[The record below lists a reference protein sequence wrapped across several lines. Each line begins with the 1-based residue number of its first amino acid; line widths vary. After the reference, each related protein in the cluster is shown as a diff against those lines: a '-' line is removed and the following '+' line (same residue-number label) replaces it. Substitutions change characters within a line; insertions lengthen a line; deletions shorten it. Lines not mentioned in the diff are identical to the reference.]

1 MVRLMAGTAIVA
13 LFMAQ
18 GAQAQ
23 EAPQTFMIDPSG
35 EVVTNP
41 SDEVVRGAAEMAD
54 SASRSLE
61 NAVQDAQDL
70 GGPDLSEMVMQVPPQ
85 EPLTAPAPLPNP
97 APTASS
103 TPSAVSPRPVTRLPP
118 APQPPVRAFPAAS
131 STPAPVAVNVAPAPA
146 SPEAAPA
153 PAPADAAP
161 LAAAVDP
168 AAAPAEASGEPAPP
182 PVVLAP
188 TFNTAGEIARRS
200 ELRREMETIAV
211 DTERLAALQA
221 VVDRIGVDNAV
232 ALYPDLAATIA
243 YSPMGLEALKKE
255 ITLINEV
262 RALMET
268 KPDEAAEAQAPADPA
283 AIADPSQAASSI
295 MNMPVAVPGAAPT
308 MTRDEVMAMISEAT
322 EEEQQAEAEAAQ
334 SDSGAAMS
342 FMVSEIYGTEDSMI
356 AVLKAGGSQIK
367 VRQGDELPDGSVVTS
382 VSTTGVS
389 VERDGVSRDMKLR

>member
-23 EAPQTFMIDPSG
+23 EAPQTFMISPSG
-35 EVVTNP
+35 DVVTNP

-85 EPLTAPAPLPNP
+85 EPLTAPAPLSTP

-118 APQPPVRAFPAAS
+118 APQPPVRGFPAVS
-131 STPAPVAVNVAPAPA
+131 STPAPVAID
-146 SPEAAPA
+146 AAPA

-168 AAAPAEASGEPAPP
+168 AAAPVEASGEPAPP

-262 RALMET
+262 RALMEP

-295 MNMPVAVPGAAPT
+295 MNMPVAAPGAAPT

>member
-23 EAPQTFMIDPSG
+23 EAPQTFMISPSG
-35 EVVTNP
+35 DVVTNP

-54 SASRSLE
+54 SASRSLD

-85 EPLTAPAPLPNP
+85 EPLTAPAPLSTP

-118 APQPPVRAFPAAS
+118 APQPPVRGFPAVS
-131 STPAPVAVNVAPAPA
+131 STPAPVAID
-146 SPEAAPA
+146 AAPA

-168 AAAPAEASGEPAPP
+168 AAAPVEASGEPAPP

-262 RALMET
+262 RALMEP

-295 MNMPVAVPGAAPT
+295 MNMPVAAPGAAPT